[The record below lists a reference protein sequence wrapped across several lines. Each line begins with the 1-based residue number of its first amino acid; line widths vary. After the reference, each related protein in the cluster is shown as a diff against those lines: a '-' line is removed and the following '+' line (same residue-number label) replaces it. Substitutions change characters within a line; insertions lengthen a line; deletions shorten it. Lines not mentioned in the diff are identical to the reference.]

1 MKEEQL
7 KEYETN
13 LVRLKGF
20 SNGIGVDFAYID
32 SRGSIVLSS
41 GDSTKLE
48 NLIIVNMYRQDAFAN
63 AVLKAVGFYFSQQED
78 MKDSVIRMREVDASN
93 VAKDLA
99 KRVQQ
104 AAEDLAKLIDLN
116 DNEKES
122 IKTYSQGEALFVCGN
137 RRMRINVIATPEELS
152 SFGSGGGL

>member
-78 MKDSVIRMREVDASN
+78 MKDSVIRMREVDANN
-93 VAKDLA
+93 VAKEMVD
-99 KRVQQ
+99 
-104 AAEDLAKLIDLN
+104 KLLK
-116 DNEKES
+116 DNGFK
-122 IKTYSQGEALFVCGN
+122 Q
-137 RRMRINVIATPEELS
+137 
-152 SFGSGGGL
+152 